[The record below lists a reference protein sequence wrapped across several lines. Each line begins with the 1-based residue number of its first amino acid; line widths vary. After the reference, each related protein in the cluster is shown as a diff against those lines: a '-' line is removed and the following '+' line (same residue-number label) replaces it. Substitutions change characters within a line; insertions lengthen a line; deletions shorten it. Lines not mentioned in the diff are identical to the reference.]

1 MAMRRLLEL
10 YERVL
15 VLHGIQDLN
24 EALQKRRA
32 PTIGRV
38 RNGGDDA
45 NPQRIFSFANLTNDL
60 EFTVHNCSHMPSTPL
75 AANGHIA
82 AV

>member
-60 EFTVHNCSHMPSTPL
+60 EFTVQDCSHKPPTSL
-75 AANGHIA
+75 AANGLA

>member
-60 EFTVHNCSHMPSTPL
+60 EFTVPI
-75 AANGHIA
+75 AHICRQHRRPQTGT
-82 AV
+82 